1 MKTIRELVQTLTR
14 RIGILN
20 KSCCCVEGAEVSV
33 VQSHIL
39 YEINRQHQPSIQQ
52 IAETLGMDV
61 TTFSRQVQS
70 MVEAGLVKK
79 TPYAEDRRVQIL
91 SLTDKGKRIHDAIE
105 QIMTTY
111 YHDIFS
117 HMTEFEK
124 ETVIRSLQLFNQA
137 MAKTRQCCNPMGD

>member
-1 MKTIRELVQTLTR
+1 METIRELVQTLTR

-20 KSCCCVEGAEVSV
+20 KSCCNVEGVEVSV

-70 MVEAGLVKK
+70 TVEAGLVKK